1 VKQKLATTLLVIAA
15 LVAAMVS
22 AVTITARP
30 ALAAGGPA
38 WPIDNYGLPKTSDN
52 VILRWDE
59 QLLSAIRAYPGKTGP
74 TITAR
79 ALGVLHTAT
88 YEAWAAYD
96 LKAVSTVP
104 DYGPPP
110 QQDNTTVDGENND
123 VNKSKAISFA
133 AYRVLMELFPPNG
146 GFPAITNPTP
156 PDPVYKTPDVLMTD
170 PVDKG
175 GLGYVVAETD
185 NDPAV
190 DSPAEVGNVAAEAVM
205 KFRRYDGSNQ
215 LNGYADS
222 SYTPQ
227 LWNSVPVM
235 GHWQPLCVLTAA
247 GVARKDPP
255 VRDPSLTC
263 PDTPPPTDP
272 PTLPSYTV
280 QKALTPQWGKIIPF
294 GPLNPYP
301 PQFSLPGPPKLA
313 DGSYDPTTD
322 VATALKDT
330 SNLTDAQKVKA
341 EYWADGPKTEF
352 PPGHMALFASALSR
366 MRQNTLDQDVKLF
379 FILGNALLD
388 ASKSSWAAK
397 YQYDFWRP
405 TTAIRTLYKGKL
417 VNSWLG
423 PGKGFGRVQ
432 GQNWMPYQA
441 LNVVTPAFPEYVSG
455 HSTFSAAGRTVLLM
469 FYGNDD
475 SFNAKVT
482 IKKGSSKF
490 EPGVTPANDVVLS
503 WNTLSAAAD
512 EAGMSRRWGGIHFY
526 SGDQQGRGLG
536 RLIGY
541 NDFNLAQTYFNPP
554 TTP

>member
-1 VKQKLATTLLVIAA
+1 VKQKLATTVLVIAA
-15 LVAAMVS
+15 LVAAVLS
-22 AVTITARP
+22 TVTITARP

-38 WPIDNYGLPKTSDN
+38 WPIDNYGLPRTSDN
-52 VILRWDE
+52 VILKWDE

-74 TITAR
+74 TIAAR
-79 ALGVLHTAT
+79 DLGVLHTAT

-96 LKAVSTVP
+96 PKAVSTVP

-110 QQDNTTVDGENND
+110 QQDNTTSSGANND
-123 VNKSKAISFA
+123 DNKSKAISFA
-133 AYRVLMELFPPNG
+133 AYRVLMEL
-146 GFPAITNPTP
+146 TP
-156 PDPVYKTPDVLMTD
+156 PTAFSNRSTPPVYKTPDALMTTT
-170 PVDKG
+170 PKAEG
-175 GLGYVVAETD
+175 GLEYNPAETD
-185 NDPAV
+185 GTPAV

-205 KFRRYDGSNQ
+205 TFRRGDGSS
-215 LNGYADS
+215 ASS
-222 SYTPQ
+222 SYAGPFNT
-227 LWNSVPVM
+227 WKSVTRM
-235 GHWQPLCVLTAA
+235 GHWQPLCVLTAL
-247 GVARKDPP
+247 GVQGGFPP
-255 VRDPSLTC
+255 VRDPNASDC
-263 PDTPPPTDP
+263 PDSTTASHYA
-272 PTLPSYTV
+272 LQS
-280 QKALTPQWGKIIPF
+280 ALTPQWGNIIPF
-294 GPLNPYP
+294 GPLTPYP
-301 PQFSLPGPPKLA
+301 PQFSLPGPPTLA

-322 VATALKDT
+322 VDTALKDT

-341 EYWADGPKTEF
+341 EYWADGPNTEF

-366 MRQNTLDQDVKLF
+366 MRQNSLDQDTKLF

-388 ASKSSWAAK
+388 ASKSAWAAK

-417 VNSWLG
+417 VTSWLG

-441 LNVVTPAFPEYVSG
+441 LTVVTPAFPEYVSG

-469 FYGNDD
+469 FFGNDD

-482 IKKGSSKF
+482 IKKGSSKI
-490 EPGVTPANDVVLS
+490 EPGTPAKDVVLN

-541 NDFNLAQTYFNPP
+541 NDFNLAQTYFNP
-554 TTP
+554 

>member
-1 VKQKLATTLLVIAA
+1 VKHRLITTLLIVTA
-15 LVAAMVS
+15 LVVATLA
-22 AVTITARP
+22 AVTTTARP
-30 ALAAGGPA
+30 ALAANGPA
-38 WPIDNYGLPKTSDN
+38 WPIDTWGTPKATDS
-52 VILRWDE
+52 VILKWDE
-59 QLLSAIRAYPGKTGP
+59 QLLSAIRAYPAKTGP

-96 LKAVSTVP
+96 PKAVSTVP

-110 QQDNTTVDGENND
+110 QQDNTTSSGANND
-123 VNKSKAISFA
+123 DNKSEAINYA
-133 AYRVLMELFPPNG
+133 AYRVLDDLFPAG
-146 GFPAITNPTP
+146 AFPDVTPTIAT
-156 PDPVYKTPDVLMTD
+156 DPAYRTPDELLVAL
-170 PVDKG
+170 G
-175 GLGYVVAETD
+175 G
-185 NDPAV
+185 DPANTSTAGT
-190 DSPAEVGNVAAEAVM
+190 SPAAVGNLAAKAVLD
-205 KFRRYDGSNQ
+205 FRHNDGSNQ
-215 LNGYADS
+215 LNGYVG

-227 LWNSVPVM
+227 NLWNSVTKM
-235 GHWQPLCVLTAA
+235 GYWQPLCVLTAA

-263 PDTPPPTDP
+263 PDTPPVTDP
-272 PTLPSYTV
+272 PTPPSYTL
-280 QKALTPQWGKIIPF
+280 QKALTPQWGSIIPF
-294 GPLNPYP
+294 GDLTPYP
-301 PQFSLPGPPKLA
+301 PQFSLPGPPTLA
-313 DGSYDPTTD
+313 DGSYDPWTD
-322 VATALKDT
+322 VDTAVKDT

-352 PPGHMALFASALSR
+352 PPGHMAVFASALSR
-366 MRQNTLDQDVKLF
+366 MRQNSLDQDVKLF

-388 ASKSSWAAK
+388 ASKSAWAAK
-397 YQYDFWRP
+397 YDYEFWRP
-405 TTAIRTLYKGKL
+405 TSAIRTLYQNKL
-417 VNSWLG
+417 VTSWLG
-423 PGKGFGRVQ
+423 PGKGYGRVQ

-441 LNVVTPAFPEYVSG
+441 LTVVTPAFPEYVSG

-482 IKKGSSKF
+482 IKKGSSKI
-490 EPGVTPANDVVLS
+490 EPNVTPAKDVVLS

-541 NDFNLAQTYFNPP
+541 NDFNLAQTYFNP
-554 TTP
+554 